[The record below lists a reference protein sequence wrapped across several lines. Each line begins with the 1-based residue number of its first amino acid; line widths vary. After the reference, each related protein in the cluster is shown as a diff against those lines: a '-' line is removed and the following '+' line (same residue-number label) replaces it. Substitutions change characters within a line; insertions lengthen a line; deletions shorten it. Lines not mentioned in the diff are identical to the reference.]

1 MAYCAVEA
9 RLISA
14 VYFERG
20 TILFLPIRSQED
32 YFFIISVQNHA
43 KGEKKKSPD
52 NPRIDRRMST
62 RRRGVLYFQQLM
74 LIERSLAYR
83 SIMAS

>member
-43 KGEKKKSPD
+43 KGEKKRVP
-52 NPRIDRRMST
+52 IIHALIVECQQEE
-62 RRRGVLYFQQLM
+62 GVYY
-74 LIERSLAYR
+74 IS
-83 SIMAS
+83 SN